1 MEFLW
6 LSEILSISCE
16 RQKRE
21 RQAGLC
27 PLWHLTLHCTWSP
40 LPGLCLGHS
49 LHFLSACLDSSSTI
63 KFRSK
68 KPSPWNFYQ
77 ENPLNSDL
85 IILSGGDSFPKV
97 PEYSSKILGSLFSLF
112 SLQCIT
118 QCQMHNGLSTNICW
132 RWKGGRRREEIKRR
146 KTEGERETERM
157 NQLLYARIPREEPA
171 PPPKDL
177 KKKHT
182 PILFSGT
189 TKPHLWG
196 FLFLSMQ
203 I

>member
-27 PLWHLTLHCTWSP
+27 PLWHLTLHYTWSP

-68 KPSPWNFYQ
+68 KTFPMELYQ

-85 IILSGGDSFPKV
+85 IILSGSDSFPKA
-97 PEYSSKILGSLFSLF
+97 PEYSSKILGSLFNLF

-118 QCQMHNGLSTNICW
+118 QCQMHNGLSINIC
-132 RWKGGRRREEIKRR
+132 
-146 KTEGERETERM
+146 
-157 NQLLYARIPREEPA
+157 
-171 PPPKDL
+171 
-177 KKKHT
+177 
-182 PILFSGT
+182 
-189 TKPHLWG
+189 
-196 FLFLSMQ
+196 
-203 I
+203 